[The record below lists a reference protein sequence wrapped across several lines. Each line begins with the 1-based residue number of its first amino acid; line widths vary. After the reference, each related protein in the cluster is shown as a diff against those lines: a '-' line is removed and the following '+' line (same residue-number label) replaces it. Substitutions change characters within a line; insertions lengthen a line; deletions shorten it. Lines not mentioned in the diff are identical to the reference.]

1 MTAGELIKEARLKK
15 RLTLQNVADS
25 LGMDISTISKIEKG
39 TRTLKQEHIKK
50 LSKLLDIPVSQIQS
64 IYLTD
69 SIVKQYGD
77 NPYILDALKRAST
90 IIKQIR

>member
-25 LGMDISTISKIEKG
+25 LNMDISTISKIEKG
-39 TRTLKQEHIKK
+39 TRKLKQEHIKK
-50 LSKLLDIPVSQIQS
+50 ISKLLDLDIFQINS
-64 IYLTD
+64 VYLTD
-69 SIVKQYGD
+69 SIVNQYGN

-90 IIKQIR
+90 IIKQIQ